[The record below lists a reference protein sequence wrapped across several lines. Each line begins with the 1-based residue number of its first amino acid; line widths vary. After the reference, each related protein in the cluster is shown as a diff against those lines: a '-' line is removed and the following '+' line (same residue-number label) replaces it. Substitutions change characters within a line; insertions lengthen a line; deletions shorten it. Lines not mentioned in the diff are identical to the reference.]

1 MDSWGGE
8 ILTTAQGIAWLPY
21 IDTGWF
27 FNPSPPVQFSTE
39 MKKEL
44 LCLEICHLRWP
55 LFGALAF
62 FSFWYWKKKGKLKNH
77 LAGKN
82 THENRNFE
90 TRWCKKS
97 RRWGGKN
104 ADPDWDYC
112 SPQVTSSAELVK
124 KWFNKYK
131 KRKKWPTPFKKDNTK
146 QEYKVCYGHCY
157 AKAIAGIYLDP
168 QDTGLFSLDLDI
180 LCFVVHPLHWSL

>member
-1 MDSWGGE
+1 MESVVFNEISGADKDAYLHCQRPRVHRRVWTSWE
-8 ILTTAQGIAWLPY
+8 QKILVHKQIHGFISRGNTFKITARDCITSLHRY
-21 IDTGWF
+21 RVI
-27 FNPSPPVQFSTE
+27 FNPPPPLFSTE

-62 FSFWYWKKKGKLKNH
+62 LSFWYWKKKGKLKNH

-82 THENRNFE
+82 THENRNFDP
-90 TRWCKKS
+90 RWCKKS

-112 SPQVTSSAELVK
+112 SPQVTSSA
-124 KWFNKYK
+124 
-131 KRKKWPTPFKKDNTK
+131 
-146 QEYKVCYGHCY
+146 
-157 AKAIAGIYLDP
+157 
-168 QDTGLFSLDLDI
+168 
-180 LCFVVHPLHWSL
+180 